1 MGKIIAVLN
10 EKGGVAKTT
19 TVKNLA
25 GSLSAMKK
33 KVLAID
39 LDSSANL
46 TKSLRLTP
54 TKESGSI
61 IEIIDKAIAC
71 EDIPKKFG
79 ILHHEEG
86 MDIIPSSTKLL
97 GYSDKICNAMKREEI
112 LERYLETIRDD
123 YDYILIDC
131 PGGLEIFTQNALFA
145 SDYLV
150 IPTESKK
157 LAIEAVQNIFVSVG
171 LVRKLK
177 RTETPIIAGL
187 LFCKVRAN
195 TVNDREFMQ
204 GTRNKYGDKVHIFNH
219 YIPLSTVV
227 SESDVVGKSLYKYAP
242 KSTAA
247 EEYQAFTEELLKIID
262 GGEE

>member
-25 GSLSAMKK
+25 GGLCSMGKT
-33 KVLAID
+33 VLAID

-46 TKSLRLTP
+46 TKSLGLVP
-54 TKESGSI
+54 TEETGSI
-61 IEIIDKAIAC
+61 VEIIDKSIKC
-71 EDIPKKFG
+71 EEIEKGYG
-79 ILHHEEG
+79 ILHHSEG
-86 MDIIPSSTKLL
+86 IDVIPSSKRFL
-97 GYSDKICNAMKREEI
+97 GYSDKISNAMRREEI
-112 LERYLETIRDD
+112 LNRYLQSVRND

-145 SDYLV
+145 CDYIV
-150 IPTESKK
+150 IPSEAKK
-157 LAIEAVQNIFVSVG
+157 LSIEAMQNIFVTVG

-177 RTETPIIAGL
+177 GTKSPIIAGV

-195 TVNDREFMQ
+195 TVNDREIMKVV
-204 GTRNKYGDKVHIFNH
+204 RNKYGEKVHIFEH
-219 YIPLSTVV
+219 YIPLATVV
-227 SESDVVGKSLYKYAP
+227 SDSDVACESLFKMAP

-247 EEYQAFTEELLKIID
+247 MEYQAFLDELLSIVEGD
-262 GGEE
+262 E